1 MIQKDYNY
9 IDGAAVR
16 KLEYDVYEQNTVLK
30 AKKQYKNNRRAK
42 FRLVL
47 SILAVFAAGLLIVY
61 RFALITQMSYNI
73 SKSEKAYNEIRNE
86 NSLIRMQVESDTDLT
101 RIKELAETKL
111 GMQKPDKS
119 QIVYVRV
126 PKNDYT
132 VVLNSPETADG
143 IKSNVITGILDK
155 VTGFISLIN

>member
-9 IDGAAVR
+9 INGNAAR
-16 KLEYDVYEQNTVLK
+16 QLDYDVYEENKVLK
-30 AKKQYKNNRRAK
+30 AKKQYKNNRAAK
-42 FRLVL
+42 LKLVL
-47 SILAVFAAGLLIVY
+47 SIISVFAAGLLIVF

-73 SKSEKAYNEIRNE
+73 NESEKTYNKIRNE
-86 NSLIRMQVESDTDLT
+86 NSLIRMQVEKDADLT

-126 PKNDYT
+126 PKSDYT
-132 VVLNSPETADG
+132 VVLNSPEEADG
-143 IKSNVITGILDK
+143 IKGNVFTGILNK
-155 VTGFISLIN
+155 VTGFIDLIN